1 MNEKTI
7 KIEVE
12 RLTLVEGDAIIRID
26 KNDNRIIDS
35 LRFDRIEEIIKN
47 QLLIAYSNYWDSDKK
62 KFEIVIKVK

>member
-12 RLTLVEGDAIIRID
+12 RLTLVEGYAIIRID